1 MILTK
6 HVFELLL
13 VFLYKMGEEKALK
26 EMQKVYLKYFD
37 SENAEFEI
45 LWRN

>member
-1 MILTK
+1 MTINRHL
-6 HVFELLL
+6 FQL
-13 VFLYKMGEEKALK
+13 VMFFLYKSNELETLE

-45 LWRN
+45 LWKN